1 MLVLLFCYYDKQI
14 YHFRSTFFNLV
25 LSICMMQNVSG
36 SYCPYKWRRY
46 ENQAAGHKLQIH
58 WIYLLYMINNKHLG
72 NLQVSSASDILKLR
86 LPHSSDCAYS

>member
-36 SYCPYKWRRY
+36 SYCPYK
-46 ENQAAGHKLQIH
+46 
-58 WIYLLYMINNKHLG
+58 
-72 NLQVSSASDILKLR
+72 
-86 LPHSSDCAYS
+86 